1 MQTPVVIADDKSQ
14 YVQEILST
22 WSLDDLGEIVG
33 AEFSPN
39 NWSVGLLA
47 NLRHLCRSKV
57 ALEDARRRLRAQIDR
72 RAQGRSS
79 VRGPHR
85 SFLAKVDVEKVIEE
99 GITTS
104 SGTLCSKINERQGQ
118 TDGASRSK
126 TNATLPTTVNIR
138 NPFNTPSRDRT
149 QRGPTSEED
158 ACSPKSG
165 EPVITHTER
174 EEPREKSISPAAGGM
189 HIVPMHG
196 EFHDPSPASCSLQT
210 PSATP
215 TLSSHGGLGLLPSSV
230 KESQTSSSN
239 LEKLK
244 RKRTDLLDALT
255 EELERERKRLRL
267 EVVVAQSTVNVHRFE
282 HDVAQGR
289 LRQATVALESLPPT
303 SESLSQLQ
311 QHKSLQTDFLA
322 LQAKYANVFGSSCG
336 GTSMPL
342 GAAAVPC
349 NGLTETLDRNLGG
362 AFGVMND
369 CIFQQVMAIERE
381 AQSLE
386 EKRAFL
392 AEDVEKTKETAKRWE
407 DALRAA
413 ENTYSNLLGQSLELA
428 KEKVGN

>member
-85 SFLAKVDVEKVIEE
+85 SFLAKVDAEKVIEE
-99 GITTS
+99 GIKTT
-104 SGTLCSKINERQGQ
+104 SGTLCSKMNERPGQ
-118 TDGASRSK
+118 TDGASKSK
-126 TNATLPTTVNIR
+126 TNATLPTTVSIR
-138 NPFNTPSRDRT
+138 NPFTTPSRDRT
-149 QRGPTSEED
+149 QRGQTSEED

-165 EPVITHTER
+165 GPVTTHTEREER

-189 HIVPMHG
+189 HI
-196 EFHDPSPASCSLQT
+196 T

-311 QHKSLQTDFLA
+311 QHKSLRNDFLA
-322 LQAKYANVFGSSCG
+322 LHAKYANVFGSSCG
-336 GTSMPL
+336 GISMSL

-349 NGLTETLDRNLGG
+349 NGLTETLDRNLSG

-381 AQSLE
+381 AQNLE

-392 AEDVEKTKETAKRWE
+392 AEDVEKMKETAKRWE

-413 ENTYSNLLGQSLELA
+413 EKTYSNLLGQSLELA